1 MFEKFAEFP
10 VVGWA
15 LIVALVVAGILLFR
29 AKKGGEK
36 TVWTTK
42 MLSLGAIC
50 MALSCVLSLVRL
62 WKMPQGGSVTA
73 ASMLPMMLFAYM
85 YGVGPGITLG
95 ALYGVMQ
102 FLLEPWMLNVPQ
114 VLLDYPI
121 AFGMVGLAGILRRH
135 SNVSLGLSVGVV
147 VASIGR
153 FVAAVAS
160 GVVFFAEYAEGTG
173 LSPMMYSIV
182 YNGSYMGPECIIC
195 VVVALLVGKQLVA
208 QLKKSK

>member
-147 VASIGR
+147 VASFGR

-160 GVVFFAEYAEGTG
+160 GVVFFAEYAEGSG
-173 LSPMMYSIV
+173 MSPMVYSLS
-182 YNGSYMGPECIIC
+182 YNSFVFVDLAIC
-195 VVVALLVGKQLVA
+195 LVVVAFPQVRKALSRMSV
-208 QLKKSK
+208 KK

>member
-10 VVGWA
+10 VAGW
-15 LIVALVVAGILLFR
+15 LCVVALLAAGILLLR
-29 AKKGGEK
+29 LKKGGEK
-36 TVWTTK
+36 NVWTTK

-73 ASMLPMMLFAYM
+73 ASMLPMMLFAYL
-85 YGVGPGITLG
+85 YGVGPGLTLG

-121 AFGMVGLAGILRRH
+121 AFGMVGLAGLMRRH
-135 SNVSLGLSVGVV
+135 HNVRLGLSVGVV
-147 VASIGR
+147 AASIGR

-173 LSPMMYSIV
+173 LSPMVYSIV
-182 YNGSYMGPECIIC
+182 YNGTYMGPECIIC
-195 VVVALLVGKQLVA
+195 VVVALLVGPQLVT
-208 QLKKSK
+208 QLKKNR

>member
-10 VVGWA
+10 VIGWVLVAA
-15 LIVALVVAGILLFR
+15 LAVAGILLFR

-135 SNVSLGLSVGVV
+135 NNVSLRIQHGILHIFWNLDDFFHRKDKIIQPGKGYSRHHH
-147 VASIGR
+147 ASS
-153 FVAAVAS
+153 AS
-160 GVVFFAEYAEGTG
+160 NSNT
-173 LSPMMYSIV
+173 
-182 YNGSYMGPECIIC
+182 
-195 VVVALLVGKQLVA
+195 
-208 QLKKSK
+208 

>member
-1 MFEKFAEFP
+1 MNVSEKRQNFSQKIP
-10 VVGWA
+10 
-15 LIVALVVAGILLFR
+15 
-29 AKKGGEK
+29 
-36 TVWTTK
+36 
-42 MLSLGAIC
+42 
-50 MALSCVLSLVRL
+50 VRL

-102 FLLEPWMLNVPQ
+102 FILDGGQWLWTGAIPN
-114 VLLDYPI
+114 LLDYPI

-195 VVVALLVGKQLVA
+195 VVVALLVGKQLVT